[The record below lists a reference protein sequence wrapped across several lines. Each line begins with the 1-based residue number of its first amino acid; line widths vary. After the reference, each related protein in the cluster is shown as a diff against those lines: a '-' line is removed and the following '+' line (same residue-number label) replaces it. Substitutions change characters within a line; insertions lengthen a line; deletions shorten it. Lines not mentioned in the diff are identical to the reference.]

1 MSEFRM
7 PSLGADMEAGTL
19 VEWLKKPGDRVAPG
33 DVVAVVETQKGAI
46 EIEIFEGGIIERLIA
61 KVGETLPVGSPLAI
75 IAGSQPSSVP
85 QAGQTAPEVEP
96 ERPAPPPVETVTET
110 AATAQRGIRASPAA
124 RKLAADHH
132 VDLEALTGSGP
143 EGAIVYV
150 DVENWLH
157 AAARQP
163 ASPPGTSPPP
173 PARRGREAMREAI
186 GATMARA
193 KREIPHYY
201 LQHTFEFD
209 RALDWLSRTNAAL
222 GPDRRLVPGTLLVK
236 ALALACREFAD
247 FNGYWRDGHFE
258 ASQSVNVGTAIAI
271 PGGGLVAP
279 AIMEADRLELPAV
292 MERLRDLVNRVRA
305 GRYRGSELTGATV
318 TLSSLGERSVEGL
331 WPIINPPQVAIV
343 GAGTPVER
351 PWIRDG
357 RVVPAAT
364 LMLTLAADHR
374 VSDGHRGARFLAA
387 IAAKLQEPEKL

>member
-19 VEWLKKPGDRVAPG
+19 VEWLKKPGDQVAPG

-46 EIEIFEGGIIERLIA
+46 EIEIFEGGIVERLIA

-75 IAGSQPSSVP
+75 IAGSQPSSVA
-85 QAGQTAPEVEP
+85 QAAHSAPEGQA
-96 ERPAPPPVETVTET
+96 ERPAPPPVAAVTET

-124 RKLAADHH
+124 RKLAAEHH

-163 ASPPGTSPPP
+163 ASPPGTSPPV
-173 PARRGREAMREAI
+173 RRERAAMRGAI

-209 RALDWLSRTNAAL
+209 RALDWLARTNAAL
-222 GPDRRLVPGTLLVK
+222 GPDRRLVPGALLVK
-236 ALALACREFAD
+236 ALALACRQFAD

-258 ASQSVNVGTAIAI
+258 ASRAVNVGTAISI

-292 MERLRDLVNRVRA
+292 MERLRDLVNRVRV

-318 TLSSLGERSVEGL
+318 TLSSLGERGVEGL

-357 RVVPAAT
+357 RVVPAVT

-387 IAAKLQEPEKL
+387 IAAKLQEPERL